1 MVKKH
6 YPSILASLLL
16 ILTGCSADELKI
28 SDSVPAGQE
37 SSTGIPGEAILLLTE
52 EAADGFGSTPLTK
65 SLDAL
70 GIRSIERVFPD
81 AGPFEARHRA
91 AGLHRWYRVSYDPSI
106 SRTKAGDDLGAL
118 PGVEAVD
125 FPYEKI
131 RMSSFNDPYLY
142 HQWHYKNTAQK
153 SGFKAGADINV
164 EPVWEIFTGGD
175 RDVIVAV
182 VDGGVDGSHEDLAGV
197 VLSPEEGSHNFVHG
211 YPEDKMLK
219 DDHGTHVAGTIAAVN
234 NNGIGVCGV
243 AGGTDGKGGVRIM
256 TLPVFGPRLTDSGD
270 DPRAIVWAADH
281 GAVIM
286 NCSWGFVVNSESQAR
301 RKFEQFNSESS
312 ALRSAIDYFIANAG
326 LDASGQQTGPMAG
339 GVIFFASGNEGYRYG
354 TPAGYEPVI
363 AVGAFGPN
371 GKMARFSN
379 YGDWVDLLAPGGSD
393 SDYRSEEWVL
403 STVPT
408 DSYEYMP
415 GTSMASPHAA
425 GVAALLVSHFGGPG
439 FTNGMLKEALLGG
452 SVKNAINLQGREV
465 GGGKLD
471 AMGAFEYLLGES
483 VDDPDKISFTAD
495 YAGDWRF
502 KSHEQAVIRI
512 RIGGNARLR
521 LPVTVESDCPG
532 ITSSTG
538 FINATLTLDALKA
551 EPGDYTV
558 ILRAG
563 DKIEKV
569 YPFTIL
575 PNHAPELTRP
585 LESIVVNANS
595 AAAFSVD
602 LDQYFQDPDGE
613 TPTYTVSVS
622 GDPVVTA
629 NMNGDHLLTI
639 NPEGYGLAT
648 ISIQA
653 SDARRAKGT
662 ATFQVLGRD
671 AYRPLDIYPN
681 PVSTWLHV
689 RPGENGLIEVRLVNA
704 LGACV
709 YESGSVA
716 VGPFSPLDID
726 MQGLPGGIYSLSVNG
741 EIYSIAKK

>member
-1 MVKKH
+1 MFKKR

-16 ILTGCSADELKI
+16 ILTGCTTNELKI
-28 SDSVPAGQE
+28 NESAPAAQE
-37 SSTGIPGEAILLLTE
+37 SSAEIPGEAILLLTE
-52 EAADGFGSTPLTK
+52 EAADGFGDTPLTK

-70 GIRSIERVFPD
+70 GVQSIERVFPD

-91 AGLHRWYRVSYDPSI
+91 AGLHRWYRVTYDPSV
-106 SRTKAGDDLGAL
+106 SATKAGDNLGAL
-118 PGVEAVD
+118 PGVEAVS
-125 FPYEKI
+125 FPPKKV
-131 RMSSFNDPYLY
+131 RMSVFNDPRYFD
-142 HQWHYKNTAQK
+142 QWHYKNTAQK
-153 SGFKAGADINV
+153 RGFKTGADINV
-164 EPVWEIFTGGD
+164 EPVWENFTGGD

-197 VLSPEEGSHNFVHG
+197 VLSPEEGSRNFVHG
-211 YPEDKMLK
+211 YSEDKMLQ

-234 NNGIGVCGV
+234 NNGIGVCGI

-256 TLPVFGPRLTDSGD
+256 TLPTFGPKDRDDGD
-270 DPRAIVWAADH
+270 DEAAIVWAADH

-286 NCSWGFVVNSESQAR
+286 NCSWGYTDYSESWAQR
-301 RKFEQFNSESS
+301 RFEEFNSEES

-326 LDASGQQTGPMAG
+326 LDASGRQTGPMAG
-339 GVIFFASGNEGYRYG
+339 GVIFFSAGNSGFRYG

-363 AVGAFGPN
+363 AVGAFGPD

-408 DSYEYMP
+408 DEYEYMP

-425 GVAALLVSHFGGPG
+425 GVAALLVSYFGGPG
-439 FTNGMLKEALLGG
+439 FTNKMLREAILGG
-452 SVKNAINLQGREV
+452 AAQKGINLQGREV

-471 AMGAFEYLLGES
+471 ALGAFEYLLGISEA
-483 VDDPDKISFTAD
+483 DPDKISFSTG
-495 YAGDWRF
+495 YAGNWRF
-502 KSHEQAVIRI
+502 KSHEQEEIRI
-512 RIGGNARLR
+512 RISGNARLR
-521 LPVTVESDCPG
+521 LPVTVETDCPG
-532 ITSSTG
+532 ITCSS
-538 FINATLTLDALKA
+538 NSVSATLTLDALKA

-558 ILRAG
+558 TIHAG
-563 DKIEKV
+563 DRIKKT
-569 YPFTIL
+569 YPLTIL
-575 PNHAPELTRP
+575 PNHAPELTRS
-585 LESIVVNANS
+585 LDNFIINANS
-595 AAAFSVD
+595 AAAFSLD
-602 LDQYFQDPDGE
+602 LDQYFQDSDGE
-613 TPTYTVSVS
+613 MPTYTVSYS
-622 GDPVVTA
+622 GDPIITTKLD
-629 NMNGDHLLTI
+629 GTLLTI

-648 ISIQA
+648 VSIQA

-689 RPGENGLIEVRLVNA
+689 RPGKNGLIEVRLVNA

-716 VGPFSPLDID
+716 AGPFSPLDID